1 MDTPDDPALLRAY
14 VENGSEPAFT
24 ALVDRYTKLVYSTA
38 LRQVGGNTHLAR
50 DVVQSVFTDLAS
62 KAGSLRHRKVL
73 TGWLYTSTHLA
84 VAETFRAENRRR
96 AREREAQIMM
106 QISSGDMPDT
116 WSRLRPV
123 LDEAMRELSDS
134 DRDSILLRYF
144 EGRPFAEIGEKLS
157 LTENAARMR
166 VERALD
172 RMHALLGKRG
182 LTSSTAALATVL
194 TEQAVGAAP
203 PGLAADVASV
213 AFAQAASAAKP
224 LFHFLGLAKAQAVTI
239 AAVIVVCGGVLALL
253 TQSNQRLRSEISQ
266 LQRQNGETVLSL
278 RDTRRQLENRTE
290 ELTAWRRLV
299 VGVSQQSPS
308 RGDSTPTPA
317 DRRLMLRTRTSVAL
331 FYAGLFRSLKL
342 SADKQERLEK
352 LLLQKSLQEIPVLHA
367 LSYGLIDGASASD
380 PDTIA
385 AFKAAAAGDIVGQI
399 HTLLG
404 DALFSCYDDYVRTL
418 PIRRQVEE
426 IAAARRSTNDA
437 LRVDQIDGLV
447 AFVARGGADYT
458 RPLPESLLE
467 EARVS
472 LDSNQQSALNRLQ
485 AIRLARRTIL
495 EANREAAA
503 KGLVHLP
510 PPWGLEL
517 DAL

>member
-1 MDTPDDPALLRAY
+1 MDDPELLRAY
-14 VENGSEPAFT
+14 VENRSEPAFA
-24 ALVDRYTKLVYSTA
+24 ALVDRYTKLVYSAA
-38 LRQVGGNTHLAR
+38 LRQVGGNIHLAR
-50 DVVQSVFTDLAS
+50 DVVQSVFTDLAR

-84 VAETFRAENRRR
+84 VVETFRAEMRRR
-96 AREREAQIMM
+96 AREQEAQIMM
-106 QISSGDMPDT
+106 QISSGDTPDT

-123 LDEAMRELSDS
+123 LDEAMRELSDC

-172 RMHALLGKRG
+172 RMHALLSKRG

-194 TEQAVGAAP
+194 AEQAVGAVP
-203 PGLAADVASV
+203 PGLVADVASAALV
-213 AFAQAASAAKP
+213 QAASAAKP
-224 LFHFLGLAKAQAVTI
+224 LFHFLGLAKAQIVTI
-239 AAVIVVCGGVLALL
+239 ATVTVVCAGALTILA
-253 TQSNQRLRSEISQ
+253 QSNQRLRSEASQ
-266 LQRQNGETVLSL
+266 LGSKNREMALSL
-278 RDTRRQLENRTE
+278 RDSRRQLETRTE
-290 ELTAWRRLV
+290 GLTAWRQLAT
-299 VGVSQQSPS
+299 GVSQQPFTIA
-308 RGDSTPTPA
+308 DSTPTPS

-367 LSYGLIDGASASD
+367 LSYGLIDSAAASD
-380 PDTIA
+380 LDVIA

-404 DALFSCYDDYVRTL
+404 DAFFSRYDDYARTL
-418 PIRRQVEE
+418 PVRRQVED
-426 IAAARRSTNDA
+426 IAAALRSTSDA
-437 LRVDQIDGLV
+437 LRADQIDELV

-458 RPLPESLLE
+458 RPLPESLLK

-472 LDSNQQSALNRLQ
+472 LDANQQSALNRLQ

>member
-1 MDTPDDPALLRAY
+1 
-14 VENGSEPAFT
+14 
-24 ALVDRYTKLVYSTA
+24 
-38 LRQVGGNTHLAR
+38 
-50 DVVQSVFTDLAS
+50 
-62 KAGSLRHRKVL
+62 
-73 TGWLYTSTHLA
+73 
-84 VAETFRAENRRR
+84 
-96 AREREAQIMM
+96 
-106 QISSGDMPDT
+106 
-116 WSRLRPV
+116 
-123 LDEAMRELSDS
+123 
-134 DRDSILLRYF
+134 
-144 EGRPFAEIGEKLS
+144 
-157 LTENAARMR
+157 
-166 VERALD
+166 
-172 RMHALLGKRG
+172 MHALLGKRG

-253 TQSNQRLRSEISQ
+253 TQSN
-266 LQRQNGETVLSL
+266 
-278 RDTRRQLENRTE
+278 LENRTE

-458 RPLPESLLE
+458 RPLPASLLE

-472 LDSNQQSALNRLQ
+472 LDSHQQSALNRLQ

>member
-1 MDTPDDPALLRAY
+1 MDDPELLRAY

-24 ALVDRYTKLVYSTA
+24 ALVDHYTKLVYSAA

-50 DVVQSVFTDLAS
+50 DVVQSVFTDLAR
-62 KAGSLRHRKVL
+62 KADSLRHRKVL

-84 VAETFRAENRRR
+84 VAEAFRAENRRR

-106 QISSGDMPDT
+106 QISSADTPDT

-123 LDEAMRELSDS
+123 LDEAMRELGDR

-172 RMHALLGKRG
+172 RMHALLSKRG
-182 LTSSTAALATVL
+182 LTSSTALLATVL
-194 TEQAVGAAP
+194 TEQAVGAVP
-203 PGLAADVASV
+203 PGLVADVASA
-213 AFAQAASAAKP
+213 AFAQAALAAKP

-239 AAVIVVCGGVLALL
+239 AAVIAICAGVLTFL
-253 TQSNQRLRSEISQ
+253 TQSNERLRSEVSQ
-266 LQRQNGETVLSL
+266 LRSKTRETALSL
-278 RDTRRQLENRTE
+278 RDNRRQLETRTK
-290 ELTAWRRLV
+290 ELTAWRQLAAALA
-299 VGVSQQSPS
+299 QQPS
-308 RGDSTPTPA
+308 ARADSAPTPA

-367 LSYGLIDGASASD
+367 LSHGLIDGAAASD
-380 PDTIA
+380 LDTID

-404 DALFSCYDDYVRTL
+404 DALFNCYDDYARTL

-426 IAAARRSTNDA
+426 IAAALRSTSAA
-437 LRVDQIDGLV
+437 LRADQIDGLV

-458 RPLPESLLE
+458 RPLPESRLE